1 MSIKGLV
8 WDMGGIIYQTPFEI
22 FGEIERERGWP
33 EGTLP
38 RGPFDPSSDDLFEL
52 LATNQVTE
60 REYFLRWQERL
71 ARRGYP
77 IDIKRTIVWRGRTR
91 PEVMEA
97 VERLGR
103 DYAQVT
109 LSNDSAEWL
118 GLGWWDHW
126 EYRHL
131 FAALVDVVTLGVR
144 KPHPRTYLVA
154 AERINLRPEECLF
167 IDDLHP
173 NLVGAEQVGMKAIW
187 FDVTAPGES
196 VDRLYRFLAA
206 DKKVTEPPR

>member
-1 MSIKGLV
+1 MTIKGLV
-8 WDMGGIIYQTPFEI
+8 WDMGGILYRTPFEV
-22 FGEIERERGWP
+22 FPEIERDRGWP

-38 RGPFDPSSDDLFEL
+38 RGPFDPASDDLFDL

-60 REYFLRWQERL
+60 RRYFLLWQERL

-77 IDIKRTIVWRGRTR
+77 IDVKRSIDWKGLTR

-97 VERLGR
+97 VTRLGR

-109 LSNDSAEWL
+109 LSNDSSEWL
-118 GLGWWDHW
+118 GMGWWDRW

-131 FAALVDVVTLGVR
+131 FVDLVDVVTLGVR

-154 AERINLRPEECLF
+154 AERMSLPPAECLF

-173 NLVGAEQVGMKAIW
+173 NLVGAEEVGMKAIW
-187 FDVTAPGES
+187 FDVTAPRHS
-196 VDRLYRFLAA
+196 VDRLYRYLAE
-206 DKKVTEPPR
+206 DRERP

>member
-1 MSIKGLV
+1 MSIRGLV

-22 FGEIERERGWP
+22 FPEIERQRGWP

-38 RGPFDPSSDDLFEL
+38 RGPFDPSTDDLFEL
-52 LATNQVTE
+52 LATDRVTE

-71 ARRGYP
+71 AERGYP
-77 IDIKRTIVWRGRTR
+77 IDVKQAVDWTGRTR
-91 PEVMEA
+91 PEVLEA
-97 VERLGR
+97 VARLGG

-118 GLGWWDHW
+118 GMGWWDRW

-131 FAALVDVVTLGVR
+131 FVDLVDVVTLGVR
-144 KPHPRTYLVA
+144 KPHPRTYREA
-154 AERINLRPEECLF
+154 AGRMGLRPSECLF

-173 NLVGAEQVGMKAIW
+173 NLEGARAVGMRAIW
-187 FDVTAPGES
+187 FDVTAPLDS
-196 VDRLYRFLAA
+196 VDRLHRLLARER
-206 DKKVTEPPR
+206 TPP

>member
-1 MSIKGLV
+1 MSIRGLV
-8 WDMGGIIYQTPFEI
+8 WDMGGILYQTPFEI
-22 FGEIERERGWP
+22 FGDIELERGWP

-60 REYFLRWQERL
+60 REYFLMWQERL
-71 ARRGYP
+71 AERGYP
-77 IDIKRTIVWRGRTR
+77 IDVKRSIDWEGRTR
-91 PEVMEA
+91 PEVMDA

-118 GLGWWDHW
+118 GMGWWDRW
-126 EYRHL
+126 EYSHL
-131 FAALVDVVTLGVR
+131 FVDLVDVATLGVR

-154 AERINLRPEECLF
+154 AERIDLPPAECLF

-173 NLVGAEQVGMKAIW
+173 NLVGAEEVGMEAIW
-187 FDVTAPGES
+187 FDVTEPHRS
-196 VDRLYRFLAA
+196 VDRLYRHLAEDRERA
-206 DKKVTEPPR
+206 